1 MKKYGGGLVCLT
13 LDDEGI
19 PADAQGRLAIAEKIV
34 RRAEA
39 MGIPRRELLVDGL
52 TMPVSAGGDNAKVT
66 LETLRRAKEEL
77 GVKTAL
83 GVSNVSFGLP
93 KREQLNQSFFTMAL
107 EQGLDG
113 AIINPKSEAMMGAY
127 RAYRALAGLDDQ
139 CQAYMEAFQGETS
152 SSPAPVSQAHTL
164 GLRQSVCKGLKEGA
178 AAQAKVLAESGQAVL
193 DIINGELVP
202 ALDEVG
208 KGFEKGTLFLPQ
220 LLMSAEAAKAAFQ
233 VLKEYLPAGENSGA
247 PQILLATV
255 KGDIHDIK
263 ARTL

>member
-1 MKKYGGGLVCLT
+1 
-13 LDDEGI
+13 
-19 PADAQGRLAIAEKIV
+19 
-34 RRAEA
+34 
-39 MGIPRRELLVDGL
+39 
-52 TMPVSAGGDNAKVT
+52 
-66 LETLRRAKEEL
+66 
-77 GVKTAL
+77 
-83 GVSNVSFGLP
+83 
-93 KREQLNQSFFTMAL
+93 
-107 EQGLDG
+107 
-113 AIINPKSEAMMGAY
+113 MGAY

-139 CQAYMEAFQGETS
+139 CQAYMEAFQGR
-152 SSPAPVSQAHTL
+152 PPVPRLPVSQAHTL

-247 PQILLATV
+247 P
-255 KGDIHDIK
+255 
-263 ARTL
+263 RFSWPP

>member
-1 MKKYGGGLVCLT
+1 MTRAFPPTPKGGWPLRK
-13 LDDEGI
+13 
-19 PADAQGRLAIAEKIV
+19 RLV

-139 CQAYMEAFQGETS
+139 CQAYMEAFQGETA
-152 SSPAPVSQAHTL
+152 SSPGSRCRRPIPWGCASRYARASRK
-164 GLRQSVCKGLKEGA
+164 GLR
-178 AAQAKVLAESGQAVL
+178 
-193 DIINGELVP
+193 P
-202 ALDEVG
+202 RPR
-208 KGFEKGTLFLPQ
+208 F
-220 LLMSAEAAKAAFQ
+220 
-233 VLKEYLPAGENSGA
+233 
-247 PQILLATV
+247 
-255 KGDIHDIK
+255 
-263 ARTL
+263 

>member
-1 MKKYGGGLVCLT
+1 MRKRLSGGRSDG
-13 LDDEGI
+13 DS
-19 PADAQGRLAIAEKIV
+19 
-34 RRAEA
+34 
-39 MGIPRRELLVDGL
+39 RRELLVDGL

-127 RAYRALAGLDDQ
+127 RAIGLAGLDDQ
-139 CQAYMEAFQGETS
+139 CQAYMEAFQGETA

-164 GLRQSVCKGLKEGA
+164 GCASRYARDSRKGLR
-178 AAQAKVLAESGQAVL
+178 
-193 DIINGELVP
+193 P
-202 ALDEVG
+202 RPR
-208 KGFEKGTLFLPQ
+208 F
-220 LLMSAEAAKAAFQ
+220 
-233 VLKEYLPAGENSGA
+233 
-247 PQILLATV
+247 
-255 KGDIHDIK
+255 
-263 ARTL
+263 